1 VELHT
6 RIGRTGLTSTATAI
20 TRPWTCNLVFG
31 SKRSWS
37 CREGVHKRVPGSLSR
52 AKVTFLCRWQGRLGD
67 RSVPQRL
74 DGAKRALFGC
84 PRIAPGLSQVPYSTN
99 HSATRS
105 LERESD
111 QKRSS
116 PLGDHAEERLVLF
129 VSPSVALST
138 SEHPQLAPAFECETP
153 HRNETAPASWIE
165 CWRPFP
171 RLCLPLKSILKP
183 RFERKVPFARN
194 RGRVI
199 APLFG

>member
-1 VELHT
+1 GRPWSNVLPWKVGWRFGGMRRDKAVKLTGAGAVSHWLVGSKVELHT

-20 TRPWTCNLVFG
+20 TRPWTCNIVFG

-129 VSPSVALST
+129 VSPSV
-138 SEHPQLAPAFECETP
+138 
-153 HRNETAPASWIE
+153 
-165 CWRPFP
+165 
-171 RLCLPLKSILKP
+171 
-183 RFERKVPFARN
+183 
-194 RGRVI
+194 
-199 APLFG
+199 